1 MDGLHVTISPKNLRQ
16 KMLKNTDEK
25 NGLQSNGDTSPSGF
39 SGAIRGLFDTLKRPF
54 TLPKKRYLGIGNE
67 EDDKN
72 DKNHPER
79 AKNTVLKRSIGT
91 ILPEKTSFLKE
102 TEKSGLY
109 EVLLPKNM
117 VVLDFSDDSDLEITD
132 VVYPSRK
139 TDSFSSPKIKQNT
152 FPQKSKL
159 PQVQVPPKPP
169 KPTDFLAQKDILP
182 PELSEQRI
190 PQKRKKFKRFERNK
204 KHVIVNPSSES
215 EIEDTP
221 DSSFNAPT
229 PSKPPKKHLESF
241 QRSRAEISP
250 PESKKIANAVVANVE
265 SELPQE
271 NTQRTISPDN
281 LSPKTHASDHQSS
294 SQVERLGVKSNLFRF
309 YVAQLTK
316 EIEEAERLELEISLA
331 DLEAGLVDEEDVS
344 AEIDNHFMKFNNLS
358 LLDQVEGYS
367 KEKHPQNEQTET
379 RDHENITDPNNNGIS
394 RNGQVKAILLD
405 TESSEESEG
414 YVETGTGDQ
423 FAINTVADPRNT
435 DKQKESSILE
445 QVIGENTQVKPKQ
458 PTGITVLVPE
468 NVEKDLSTENPFR
481 YTHRISSIPESP
493 LKFLK
498 SANIGVET
506 PLKSNITLKGLQ
518 IEQVSPF
525 FEEDYLISSEED
537 REKQRTKN
545 RKRRYGYQ
553 RKMWR
558 EQRKNGIN
566 GEVPKPSN
574 LEKENSNE
582 GQVDVQATA
591 KSPHTE
597 KSAAVVLYNLQS
609 SPPIPRPSNDF
620 LDIPSSNEDNEWTRS
635 VFVEPEVEYSPS
647 FAQRNLS
654 VSRSESN
661 GRPEKE
667 KEVISDENDKSS
679 NVQHNILQTH
689 SEDLSQV
696 QNANMSSGTHIG
708 KTSGETKKS
717 SPKLSTQ
724 NLQKTNHFSP
734 EFSLPLPV
742 SDQESPE
749 VIIISLGS
757 SSRSSVISLQ
767 AEDHLNT
774 QESQNLR
781 NLGMSQFPN
790 DTVDFG
796 GTVIPN
802 SSQSIQASQR
812 RNPLTSQIA
821 INSSQESQIN
831 SSIASLN
838 HLQGLRRSSGA
849 HMGTSS
855 KISQNKSSEQVKPKD
870 EPESK
875 PKTLAE
881 IMKEN
886 FVRV

>member
-1 MDGLHVTISPKNLRQ
+1 
-16 KMLKNTDEK
+16 MLKNTDEK

-54 TLPKKRYLGIGNE
+54 TLPKKRDLGIRNE
-67 EDDKN
+67 EDDNN
-72 DKNHPER
+72 DKKDKNPAER

-109 EVLLPKNM
+109 GVLLPKNM
-117 VVLDFSDDSDLEITD
+117 VVMDFSDNSDLEITD

-152 FPQKSKL
+152 FPQKFKL
-159 PQVQVPPKPP
+159 PQVQVPPKP
-169 KPTDFLAQKDILP
+169 TTSLAQEDILP

-215 EIEDTP
+215 EIEGTP

-250 PESKKIANAVVANVE
+250 PESKKIANAVVENVE

-281 LSPKTHASDHQSS
+281 LSSKNHASDHQSS
-294 SQVERLGVKSNLFRF
+294 SQVERLGVKSSLFRF

-316 EIEEAERLELEISLA
+316 EIEDAERLELEISLA
-331 DLEAGLVDEEDVS
+331 DLEAGIVDEEDVS
-344 AEIDNHFMKFNNLS
+344 VEIDNHFMKLNNLS
-358 LLDQVEGYS
+358 LLDQVEGS
-367 KEKHPQNEQTET
+367 NKEKHPQNEQTEA
-379 RDHENITDPNNNGIS
+379 RGHENITDPNSNGIS
-394 RNGQVKAILLD
+394 KNGQVKAILLD

-423 FAINTVADPRNT
+423 FAINLLADPKNT
-435 DKQKESSILE
+435 DKQKESYILE
-445 QVIGENTQVKPKQ
+445 QVIGENTQENPKY
-458 PTGITVLVPE
+458 PIGITVLVPE
-468 NVEKDLSTENPFR
+468 KIEKDLSTENSSR
-481 YTHRISSIPESP
+481 YPHRISSIPENP

-498 SANIGVET
+498 SAHLGVET

-518 IEQVSPF
+518 VTQVSPF

-566 GEVPKPSN
+566 GQVPKPSD

-582 GQVDVQATA
+582 GQVDVRTTA

-609 SPPIPRPSNDF
+609 SPPIPRLSNDF

-647 FAQRNLS
+647 SAQRNFS

-661 GRPEKE
+661 GCPEKE
-667 KEVISDENDKSS
+667 KEVISEENNKSS
-679 NVQHNILQTH
+679 NVQHKTSKTH

-696 QNANMSSGTHIG
+696 QNANISSGTHIG
-708 KTSGETKKS
+708 KTSGETEE
-717 SPKLSTQ
+717 PNLSAQ

-742 SDQESPE
+742 SDQEGPE

-821 INSSQESQIN
+821 INSSQESQID

-886 FVRV
+886 FEKAGNKFRGFDV